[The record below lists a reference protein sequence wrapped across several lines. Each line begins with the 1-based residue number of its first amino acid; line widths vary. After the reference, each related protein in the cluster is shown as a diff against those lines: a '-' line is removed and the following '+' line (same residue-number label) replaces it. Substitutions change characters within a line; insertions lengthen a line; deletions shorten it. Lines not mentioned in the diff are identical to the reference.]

1 MHRVR
6 VESTQVWRHG
16 CVRCLF
22 RSSRLYP
29 ATATCYSVL
38 NHLGS
43 KAVHLQ
49 NMTHPNHG
57 ADGKISDPRFKPSL
71 HIYYGSGTTNVFDG
85 LPKVGWL
92 PNDSSSERFVS
103 RFSFSPCPV
112 QDHAR
117 CAGRQ
122 R

>member
-1 MHRVR
+1 MR
-6 VESTQVWRHG
+6 VESTQVWRHVL
-16 CVRCLF
+16 CALP
-22 RSSRLYP
+22 L
-29 ATATCYSVL
+29 AQLTAVSCDTAAYYSVL

-57 ADGKISDPRFKPSL
+57 ADGKISDPRFQPSL

-103 RFSFSPCPV
+103 RFSCSPCPV